1 MNIGFKQRITMFSGV
16 FLALSLIVF
25 AIISYYEM
33 KTNIRTEIEA
43 KQSAQAKSLKLD
55 LESWFNS
62 KIAVVDA
69 LAKQISAH
77 PDKTKKPMVHLL
89 NSAKQGIKAEK
100 TYMGLKDGTMIYA
113 SGKTPSVGYDPRIRP
128 WYKKGMSVN
137 KTSLTEP
144 FMGKS
149 SKKLTIS
156 AVAPII
162 ENGAKIGVVS
172 ANLLVENVSKK
183 VDATKYK
190 GAYAFVLDKTGN
202 MIFHPN
208 NTSRGKNIYTLN
220 NTFQGLKSAIETNK
234 RGIYDYVSATG
245 QKKLLAYETMDNDWV
260 ICLTV
265 EKDIAFKSVEELLL
279 LLSVTGLV
287 MTVVSI
293 ILLSFILNIQ
303 FKPLTKLNE
312 VIKNLSSNDGDLTQ
326 RLEVKSQDEI
336 GTISKNINLF
346 IDKIHTI
353 IAESKISSNENA
365 SVANELSSTAIEVG
379 QRVEEEAQIVQK
391 ATFDAKELQGY
402 LKTSVEN
409 AKVSHDDIEGVVG
422 DLEKVNTEVVTLAS
436 LLQESTAKEMEL
448 ASKLNTVSNNTQDV
462 KDILSVINDIAD
474 QTNLLA
480 LNAAIEAARAGEHGR
495 GFAVVADEV
504 RKLAERTQN
513 SLSEINATINIVV
526 QSIMDVSGEM
536 SSNTKEMEQITG
548 TSHDVQ
554 QNVSTVMEVLN
565 KSAQNAG
572 QSIQDYID
580 TAKKIG
586 SITVEIDKI
595 NNISSVNVR
604 SVEEIA
610 SASEHLNKMTENLN
624 NELGKFKS

>member
-16 FLALSLIVF
+16 FLALSLMVF
-25 AIISYYEM
+25 AIISYYQME
-33 KTNIRTEIEA
+33 TNIRVEIEA
-43 KQSAQAKSLKLD
+43 KQSAEAKALKLD
-55 LESWFNS
+55 LENWFDS
-62 KIAVVDA
+62 KKTVINA
-69 LAKQISAH
+69 LSKQISVH
-77 PDKTKKPMVHLL
+77 PLKIKERMVPLL
-89 NSAKQGIKAEK
+89 NSAKQGIDAEK

-113 SGKTPSVGYDPRIRP
+113 SGKTPSAGYDPRIRP
-128 WYKKGMSVN
+128 WFKKGMSVN
-137 KTSLTEP
+137 KISLTDP

-156 AVAPII
+156 AVAPIL
-162 ENGAKIGVVS
+162 ENGVKIGVVS
-172 ANLLVENVSKK
+172 ANLLVENISKK
-183 VDATKYK
+183 VAATKYE
-190 GAYAFVLDKTGN
+190 GGYAFVLDQKGN
-202 MIFHPN
+202 MIFHPSN
-208 NTSRGKNIYTLN
+208 ASRGKNIFTLN
-220 NTFQGLKSAIETNK
+220 DTFKSLKSVLAQNK
-234 RGIYDYVSATG
+234 RGIYDYVSSTG
-245 QKKLLAYETMDNDWV
+245 AKKLLAFETMENGWV

-265 EKDIAFKSVEELLL
+265 EKSVAFKSVEELLF
-279 LLSVTGLV
+279 LLSVTGLI

-293 ILLSFILNIQ
+293 LLLSLILNVQ

-336 GTISKNINLF
+336 GMISKNINLF

-353 IAESKISSNENA
+353 IAESKVSSNENA

-391 ATFDAKELQGY
+391 ATFDAKELQSY
-402 LKTSVEN
+402 LETSVEN

-422 DLEKVNTEVVTLAS
+422 DLEKVNTEVVDLAS
-436 LLQESTAKEMEL
+436 LLQESTSKEMEL

-536 SSNTKEMEQITG
+536 SNSTKEMEQITG

-565 KSAQNAG
+565 KTAQNAG
-572 QSIQDYID
+572 QTIQDYID

-586 SITVEIDKI
+586 SITHEIDKI
-595 NNISSVNVR
+595 NDISSVNVR